1 MGVFFIDG
9 ELNIVGK
16 NITEQAVD
24 VHKLSNGMTLVV
36 ESMREVSSAA
46 FMFLAPVGVAFDPE
60 GKTGM
65 ASVLSELVYRGAG
78 AMDNRTLSEHL
89 DGLGLHRH
97 SGIATLY
104 GSFGGALVSGNLLE
118 ALKLHGDILRRP
130 RMAEEQF
137 EACRELAI
145 QSLDSLEDDPRHKI
159 SLLVREKYLPYPFGR
174 PAPGKRDE
182 LQVIRHH
189 EIVEH
194 WGARV
199 SPADTI
205 LAVAGKVYLEPLVE
219 AVEHS
224 FGDWQGEKLAE
235 PERGE
240 QENQVFHQP
249 YDGAQMHIGVMY
261 PSVTYQ
267 HEDYYAALAAV
278 SVLSGGMGSRLFTE
292 VREKRGLCYA
302 VGASH
307 QVIGGYGAVQGY
319 LGSTP
324 ERAQEALDVMLEEL
338 RKLSDGITEYELD
351 RAKVGLRSSL
361 IMQGEST
368 TARAMSCASDF
379 YHLNRVR
386 SLQEIEEKI
395 QKLTVKD
402 VVDHAKQF
410 KPNDFT
416 IVTIGPEKLKT

>member
-1 MGVFFIDG
+1 MGRKMAEHV
-9 ELNIVGK
+9 
-16 NITEQAVD
+16 VD
-24 VHKLSNGMTLVV
+24 VHKLSNGMSLVV
-36 ESMREVSSAA
+36 EPMKEVSSAA
-46 FMFLAPVGVAFDPE
+46 FMFLLPVGVAFDPLE
-60 GKTGM
+60 KTGM
-65 ASVLSELVYRGAG
+65 ASVLAELVYRGAG
-78 AMDNRTLSEHL
+78 EMDNRTLSENL

-97 SGIATLY
+97 YGIATLF
-104 GSFGGALVSGNLLE
+104 GSFGGALVGGNLLE

-130 RMAEEQF
+130 LLAEEQF
-137 EACRELAI
+137 EACRELTI
-145 QSLDSLEDDPRHKI
+145 QSLDSLEDNPRHKI
-159 SLLVREKYLPYPFGR
+159 SLLIREKYLPYPFGR

-182 LQVIRHH
+182 LQVIRHN

-194 WGARV
+194 WGARAT
-199 SPADTI
+199 PANMI
-205 LAVAGKVYLEPLVE
+205 LAVAGKVYMEPLLE
-219 AVEHS
+219 AVEYC
-224 FGDWQGEKLAE
+224 FGDWEGEKLEE

-261 PSVTYQ
+261 PSVAYQ

-302 VGASH
+302 VGVAH

-338 RKLSDGITEYELD
+338 RKLSDGITENELD

-368 TARAMSCASDF
+368 TARAVSCASDF

-386 SLQEIEEKI
+386 SLQEIEDKI
-395 QKLTVKD
+395 LKLSVND
-402 VVDHAKQF
+402 VVEHAK
-410 KPNDFT
+410 KYEPDDFT
-416 IVTIGPEKLKT
+416 VVTIGPTKLKVES